1 LVVLALALSGALPL
15 STLKFGPNQA
25 GALTPAP
32 RLNDPPVLAL
42 VVTTEPRFPWQPRGR
57 WRKWALAHSLA
68 ARRAYQRAQWTA
80 RLARLCLKG
89 TFSFAA
95 LVDWL
100 TRAQLRRQLGAL
112 PVLYALLEI
121 LQVQSIINRY
131 CPSEAEIAPG
141 TVLDFSQSLGVS
153 DGVQQALGQRRWN

>member
-1 LVVLALALSGALPL
+1 MHSITKHPWTHICLWLGWFLVLLALALSGALPL
-15 STLKFGPNQA
+15 SQLSDISDHGD
-25 GALTPAP
+25 ALHSAP

-42 VVTTEPRFPWQPRGR
+42 VVTAEPRFPWQPRGR
-57 WRKWALAHSLA
+57 WRKWALARAQA
-68 ARRAYQRAQWTA
+68 ARRAYPRARWTA

-112 PVLYALLEI
+112 PVLYAL
-121 LQVQSIINRY
+121 
-131 CPSEAEIAPG
+131 
-141 TVLDFSQSLGVS
+141 
-153 DGVQQALGQRRWN
+153 